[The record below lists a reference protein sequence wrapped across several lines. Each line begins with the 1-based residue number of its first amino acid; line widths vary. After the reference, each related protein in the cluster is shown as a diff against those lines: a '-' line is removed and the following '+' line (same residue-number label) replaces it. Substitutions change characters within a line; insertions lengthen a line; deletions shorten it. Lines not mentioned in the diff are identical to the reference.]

1 MSIKLRGSLFMKW
14 SRRTGLF
21 AVMIALT
28 VGAAMFTGGTVPAS
42 ASAQSTTAPALASTP
57 PPTKVQANLT
67 GWAGMSVKPRNIYFG
82 QGGAPYIT
90 NLAWSY
96 WHNGAN
102 ARAAGRLHVQAN
114 PKCHPSYRC
123 PYTTRYVSVYL
134 DTMKTHGSLHYFYN
148 MAVRF
153 YHAGAW
159 HRLVGAFKPLPGA
172 TAPFWIFPA
181 VWPYL

>member
-1 MSIKLRGSLFMKW
+1 MTGRPGNTMSIKLRGSLFMKW

-82 QGGAPYIT
+82 QGGSWRLDGWGSDAEFLYSMRIGESGPPILICCHATYVEWQGGRIMT
-90 NLAWSY
+90 ANLPVLRCEIIGGEPFEVLANDSADPKVDRDAW
-96 WHNGAN
+96 N
-102 ARAAGRLHVQAN
+102 A
-114 PKCHPSYRC
+114 
-123 PYTTRYVSVYL
+123 
-134 DTMKTHGSLHYFYN
+134 F
-148 MAVRF
+148 
-153 YHAGAW
+153 
-159 HRLVGAFKPLPGA
+159 VGAPVPVKA
-172 TAPFWIFPA
+172 N
-181 VWPYL
+181 